1 MDEAQ
6 IRERAER
13 YDRETRICEG
23 YAGNAKSYVQLAL
36 LSLVVTLLVTKT
48 NIHGW
53 LLFAIMA
60 WVGTIVFGGLYQ
72 YFVFRYLENLGTRY
86 DLLPI
91 VKRSRLLNNWA
102 NRPINFYVIALLSFY
117 LAAFGL
123 VVEILGN

>member
-6 IRERAER
+6 LLERAQR

-23 YAGNAKSYVQLAL
+23 YARHARSYVQLAVLGLVAVGLFGRENIQGWFL
-36 LSLVVTLLVTKT
+36 LALC
-48 NIHGW
+48 
-53 LLFAIMA
+53 A
-60 WVGTIVFGGLYQ
+60 WTSTVVFGGLYQ

-91 VKRSRLLNNWA
+91 VKRARILNTWA
-102 NRPINFYVIALLSFY
+102 NKPIIFYVLALMSFY

-123 VVEILGN
+123 MLDIFRS